1 MIAGDATT
9 TTGSC
14 RSCWPVM
21 VSKMACPVVGW
32 MIFPQGTPDAV
43 LPATLFELDQQP
55 FTYCYGGPKGRRT
68 SVRGGGVIDKSQVN
82 LNWPGPHDGSG
93 PELKDEQDGLAQNLF
108 ACSPGGDGS
117 GQ

>member
-1 MIAGDATT
+1 
-9 TTGSC
+9 
-14 RSCWPVM
+14 M
-21 VSKMACPVVGW
+21 VGPLVGW
-32 MIFPQGTPDAV
+32 IIFVSGNYRCSSTRTISTRY
-43 LPATLFELDQQP
+43 LTLFELDQQP

-68 SVRGGGVIDKSQVN
+68 SVRGGVIDKSQVN